1 MFSFLSYWFDAALR
15 FRLTCREKV
24 EDGVTVNANVNANV
38 STWNEEGERR
48 VCRMITLANGL
59 LIIFMVDGG

>member
-1 MFSFLSYWFDAALR
+1 MRFDTALR

-38 STWNEEGERR
+38 STWNEEDERR